1 VGFFPSLWEGL
12 GEGAKLDADKPSP
25 LPSPKGRGRT
35 NLLMSQQLTQ
45 IQPLSQP
52 VQMPDGIATFSAEI
66 EAEIDRHL
74 AKYPVMRSAILP
86 LMFIVQRERGYLD
99 PPGVAYLAQRLKLRI
114 TDIWEVATFYS
125 MINIKPVG
133 KYHIQVCK
141 TLSCKLLGSDKITQ
155 MCTEK
160 LGIKAGEMTAD
171 GRFSLSEVECLGS
184 CGTAPMFQVNFD
196 YHENLT
202 TEKVGQILDSLK

>member
-1 VGFFPSLWEGL
+1 
-12 GEGAKLDADKPSP
+12 
-25 LPSPKGRGRT
+25 
-35 NLLMSQQLTQ
+35 MSQPLTK

-52 VQMPDGIATFSAEI
+52 VNLEVAPATFSPEV

-74 AKYPVMRSAILP
+74 AKYPVRRSAILP

-99 PPGVAYLAQRLKLRI
+99 PAGVLYLANRLNLRI

-125 MINIKPVG
+125 MIYTDPVG
-133 KYHIQVCK
+133 KYHIHVCK
-141 TLSCKLLGSDKITQ
+141 TLSCKIRGSQTITDHCS
-155 MCTEK
+155 MK
-160 LGIKAGEMTAD
+160 LGIKPGETTAD

-184 CGTAPMFQVNFD
+184 CGTAPMFQLNFD

-202 TEKVGQILDSLK
+202 PEKVDQILDTLP

>member
-1 VGFFPSLWEGL
+1 
-12 GEGAKLDADKPSP
+12 
-25 LPSPKGRGRT
+25 
-35 NLLMSQQLTQ
+35 MSQVIQ

-52 VQMPDGIATFSAEI
+52 VQMPLEAAVFSAEV

-99 PPGVAYLAQRLKLRI
+99 PPGVLYLANRLKLRV

-125 MINIKPVG
+125 MIYTQPVG
-133 KYHIQVCK
+133 RYHIQVCK
-141 TLSCKLLGSDKITQ
+141 TLSCKIRGAGKITEYCSQ
-155 MCTEK
+155 K
-160 LGIKAGEMTAD
+160 LGIKTGETTAD
-171 GRFSLSEVECLGS
+171 GRFTLSEVECLGS
-184 CGTAPMFQVNFD
+184 CGTAPMFQLNFD

-202 TEKVGQILDSLK
+202 PEKIDQVLDKLL